1 LWQYVSIFRLRR
13 CLFSHYSILADT
25 FSLKDQAKI
34 YFKILLVLNCTTKDI
49 MVQLFFHK
57 IFQIYSCKA
66 VSMEFWRKKNF
77 GIKHANFG
85 LLKRE
90 LEGTLGKTLKEA
102 EKDGYTQT

>member
-1 LWQYVSIFRLRR
+1 
-13 CLFSHYSILADT
+13 
-25 FSLKDQAKI
+25 
-34 YFKILLVLNCTTKDI
+34 
-49 MVQLFFHK
+49 
-57 IFQIYSCKA
+57 
-66 VSMEFWRKKNF
+66 MEFWRKKNF